1 MVVFFVNQVCHFPKA
16 NSTSKKVSRDGLAIV
31 SLILSTLSL
40 NITDGFVIDT
50 INKRKLLLLYMSY
63 KGIYRPSN
71 PKKYKGDSKNI
82 IYRSL
87 WERKFMNYCDLN
99 ENILEW
105 ASEEFWIPYLDPTT
119 NRVRR
124 YFPDFF
130 IKYKDKDSNIR
141 RSVIEVKPMRETLQP
156 KATKGKSRKTMIN
169 ESMTYVKNQA
179 KWKAA
184 REFCED
190 RKLEFKIMTE
200 KELGIR

>member
-1 MVVFFVNQVCHFPKA
+1 
-16 NSTSKKVSRDGLAIV
+16 
-31 SLILSTLSL
+31 
-40 NITDGFVIDT
+40 
-50 INKRKLLLLYMSY
+50 MSY

-71 PKKYKGDSKNI
+71 PKKYKGDPQNI

-105 ASEEFWIPYLDPTT
+105 ASEEFWIPYLDPTP

-141 RSVIEVKPMRETLQP
+141 RSVIEVKPMRETLEP

-200 KELGIR
+200 KELGIK

>member
-1 MVVFFVNQVCHFPKA
+1 MNEHSFIFSSLPALGHDSEMARQLNLKFLFFERW
-16 NSTSKKVSRDGLAIV
+16 SRE
-31 SLILSTLSL
+31 T
-40 NITDGFVIDT
+40 
-50 INKRKLLLLYMSY
+50 
-63 KGIYRPSN
+63 PS
-71 PKKYKGDSKNI
+71 S
-82 IYRSL
+82 S
-87 WERKFMNYCDLN
+87 C
-99 ENILEW
+99 
-105 ASEEFWIPYLDPTT
+105 SS
-119 NRVRR
+119 
-124 YFPDFF
+124 FPDFF

>member
-1 MVVFFVNQVCHFPKA
+1 
-16 NSTSKKVSRDGLAIV
+16 
-31 SLILSTLSL
+31 
-40 NITDGFVIDT
+40 
-50 INKRKLLLLYMSY
+50 MSY
-63 KGIYRPSN
+63 KGIYRPSY
-71 PKKYKGDSKNI
+71 PKKYKGDQRNI

-105 ASEEFWIPYLDPTT
+105 ASEEFFIPYHDPTT

-130 IKYKDKDSNIR
+130 IKYKDKDNNIR

>member
-1 MVVFFVNQVCHFPKA
+1 
-16 NSTSKKVSRDGLAIV
+16 
-31 SLILSTLSL
+31 
-40 NITDGFVIDT
+40 
-50 INKRKLLLLYMSY
+50 MSY

-71 PKKYKGDSKNI
+71 PKKYKGDSQNI

-169 ESMTYVKNQA
+169 ESMTYVK
-179 KWKAA
+179 KSGEVEGSK
-184 REFCED
+184 RV
-190 RKLEFKIMTE
+190 L
-200 KELGIR
+200 

>member
-1 MVVFFVNQVCHFPKA
+1 
-16 NSTSKKVSRDGLAIV
+16 
-31 SLILSTLSL
+31 
-40 NITDGFVIDT
+40 
-50 INKRKLLLLYMSY
+50 MSY
-63 KGIYRPSN
+63 KGIYKPSY
-71 PKKYKGDSKNI
+71 PKKYKGDQRNI

-105 ASEEFWIPYLDPTT
+105 ASEEFFIPYHDPTT

-130 IKYKDKDSNIR
+130 IKYKDKTGDIR
-141 RSVIEVKPMRETLQP
+141 RSVIEVKPMRETLEP

-200 KELGIR
+200 KAEKLNGKAAMLGMFALIGAYYFTGQILSGIF

>member
-1 MVVFFVNQVCHFPKA
+1 
-16 NSTSKKVSRDGLAIV
+16 
-31 SLILSTLSL
+31 
-40 NITDGFVIDT
+40 
-50 INKRKLLLLYMSY
+50 MSY

-119 NRVRR
+119 NSVRR
-124 YFPDFF
+124 YFPYFF
-130 IKYKDKDSNIR
+130 IKYKDKSNNIR

-156 KATKGKSRKTMIN
+156 
-169 ESMTYVKNQA
+169 
-179 KWKAA
+179 
-184 REFCED
+184 
-190 RKLEFKIMTE
+190 
-200 KELGIR
+200 